1 MRQAALILALVAAL
15 AVAGRWAESVA
26 LAQGRQGIPASPK
39 EIAAVAEAK
48 RAKLAA
54 AKSTYEL
61 MAAMAEHAETRVPD
75 TDERYAWSRRWMEAE
90 RECAADDAGRRAAA
104 DTHLARM
111 KRLLD
116 VAQKRLEAGMISAT
130 EAAATRYYVAE
141 AEQWVAE
148 AGGPQ

>member
-1 MRQAALILALVAAL
+1 MRQVILIV
-15 AVAGRWAESVA
+15 VT
-26 LAQGRQGIPASPK
+26 
-39 EIAAVAEAK
+39 IAAVAVAGQFVRSGAFGAAQQSPANAPLPTGVEGAK

-61 MAAMAEHAETRVPD
+61 MVAMAEHAETRVPD
-75 TDERYAWSRRWMEAE
+75 TDDRYAWSRRWMEAE

-104 DTHLARM
+104 DAHLARM

-116 VAQKRLEAGMISAT
+116 VAQKRLDAGMISAT

-148 AGGPQ
+148 AGVPQ